1 MTLADHRSTGGEP
14 PYWAGGHEV
23 DYIAAGR
30 DPSTTVAVF
39 RLAGRGRLGPEA
51 LLTGSPESPD
61 PEMIDEDRIRGVT
74 APADRDLLDVLGGLE
89 RLQPGFSLGANSMD
103 PLYHGLD

>member
-1 MTLADHRSTGGEP
+1 
-14 PYWAGGHEV
+14 
-23 DYIAAGR
+23 
-30 DPSTTVAVF
+30 
-39 RLAGRGRLGPEA
+39 
-51 LLTGSPESPD
+51 
-61 PEMIDEDRIRGVT
+61 MIDEDRIRGVT